1 MLVEIKGMQKHYK
14 NFDLNCSLEVN
25 EGCVTGLIGQNGAGK
40 TTIFKGI
47 LNLITMDGGDV
58 KVMGKEPQHFT
69 PMERKEIGVVTSGSG
84 FSEYLNIKEIANIM
98 TRFYEKFNKQDFL
111 NQCERFRLPMD
122 QDLKSFSSGMKA
134 KLKVLIA
141 MSYEARLLILDEPTA
156 GLDVVAR
163 DTLLNMLREYME
175 EDGRAIL
182 VSSHISSDLE
192 GLCDDL
198 YMIDEGMIVMHEE
211 TDTLLDQYGVLK
223 MDEDQYNKLDHKHLL
238 KYKREN
244 FGYSCLTKEK
254 QFYMENYPEIVIEK
268 GTIDEVMLMMI
279 KGESL

>member
-1 MLVEIKGMQKHYK
+1 MLVEIKGMEKHYK

-141 MSYEARLLILDEPTA
+141 MSYEAGLLILDEPTA

-175 EDGRAIL
+175 VDGRAIL

>member
-175 EDGRAIL
+175 VDGRAIL

>member
-69 PMERKEIGVVTSGSG
+69 PMERKKIGVVTSGSG

-141 MSYEARLLILDEPTA
+141 MSYEAGLLILDEPTA